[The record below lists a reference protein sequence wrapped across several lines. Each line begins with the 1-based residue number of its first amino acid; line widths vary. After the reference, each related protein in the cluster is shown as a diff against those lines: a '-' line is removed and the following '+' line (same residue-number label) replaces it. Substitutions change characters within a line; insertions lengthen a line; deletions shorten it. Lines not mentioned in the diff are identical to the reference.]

1 MMENYRSLELT
12 LSLQKEWPASLRQA
26 CRAGAST
33 GYKYLAKARS
43 TRYGADERF
52 FISSLGKAVPCALIG
67 DKTENLYF
75 FLFFLDLR
83 GTMEVSG
90 TSNSFLFTS
99 PFTVSGGNKATV
111 SEAKDVLNSGGQPR
125 PGTNDLVFQSL
136 NIVGRRVPVFEGGG
150 PLAGF
155 RLGNA
160 VNIVTEKSERNKFY
174 IADNIERNSRFS
186 DLKVE
191 RLSSLRA
198 SLQTLRA
205 TVNVFRNNGAFN
217 LNAADSSRED
227 LVKIQVGR
235 TSPTGRFT
243 VAPTRKM
250 VSSTLAS
257 DEQSSPIEAI
267 GLSGNFYV
275 NGFKISVE
283 TTDSIFELR
292 DKINRGEDT
301 NNNGKLDGVE
311 DINNNGTLD
320 VIFFSASEFGGGF
333 YLTEDRNGNGE
344 LDPDEDII
352 DNDRLDGGTIESGV
366 KASVVNNRLILSSL
380 AGGST
385 KIDLRDDD
393 NILLQLGFFELNL
406 KGLPIQ
412 KEFQFD
418 ADQLLDRFPSI
429 NLNVTP
435 RPALVEVDRSFAE
448 PETVESDFNEF
459 TNISE
464 DAIITAL
471 EASVRKSNIQIF
483 FDATNAIDQIKTFFN
498 HFNDSLRQINDVLSQ
513 SKEFSK
519 DKEIQNIRND
529 LTIQPQ
535 EKTRIIEK
543 RNEDIDIFRV
553 TSENLQEIG
562 FGVVNTKKKT
572 VQELSTSI
580 ALANILDGPASPFSN
595 TTKDVA
601 TRLNS
606 AGIRTSNDNTF
617 VVDEPRLKKALEV
630 NAEETLKIFTDEEA
644 GILPLLS
651 KQLENLLRENL
662 GDLDQKINQVVI
674 QTKTPSLPLEK
685 LHKFTEVSRLT
696 QTVKNLIAVV

>member
-1 MMENYRSLELT
+1 
-12 LSLQKEWPASLRQA
+12 
-26 CRAGAST
+26 
-33 GYKYLAKARS
+33 
-43 TRYGADERF
+43 
-52 FISSLGKAVPCALIG
+52 
-67 DKTENLYF
+67 
-75 FLFFLDLR
+75 
-83 GTMEVSG
+83 MEVSG

-111 SEAKDVLNSGGQPR
+111 SEAKDDLNSGGQPR
-125 PGTNDLVFQSL
+125 SGTNDLVFQSL

-160 VNIVTEKSERNKFY
+160 INVVTEKSEKNKLP
-174 IADNIERNSRFS
+174 IADDIERNSRFS

-191 RLSSLRA
+191 RLSSLRD
-198 SLQTLRA
+198 SLQTLRT
-205 TVNVFRNNGAFN
+205 TVNIFRNNGAFN

-227 LVKIQVGR
+227 LVKIQTGK
-235 TSPTGRFT
+235 TSPAGKFT
-243 VAPTRKM
+243 VSPTRKM
-250 VSSTLAS
+250 VGSTFAS
-257 DEQSSPIEAI
+257 DEQSTPIEAI

-283 TTDSIFELR
+283 PTDSIFELR

-311 DINNNGTLD
+311 DINNNGVLD
-320 VIFFSASEFGGGF
+320 VISFGASEFGGGF

-344 LDPDEDII
+344 LDPDEDTI
-352 DNDRLDGGTIESGV
+352 DNDRLDGGTIENGV
-366 KASVVNNRLILSSL
+366 KASVVNNRLTLSSL

-406 KGLPIQ
+406 KGLPVQ
-412 KEFQFD
+412 KELQFD
-418 ADQLLDRFPSI
+418 ADQLLVTFPSI

-448 PETVESDFNEF
+448 PETIESDFNEF

-464 DAIITAL
+464 DTIITSL
-471 EASVRKSNIQIF
+471 EASARKSNIQVF
-483 FDATNAIDQIKTFFN
+483 FDATNAIDQIKTFFK
-498 HFNDSLRQINDVLSQ
+498 HFNDSLRQINDILSQ

-535 EKTRIIEK
+535 AKTRIIEK
-543 RNEDIDIFRV
+543 RNEGIDIFRV

-562 FGVVNTKKKT
+562 FGVVNTKKKM

-580 ALANILDGPASPFSN
+580 ALEDILDGSTSPFSSP
-595 TTKDVA
+595 TKDVA

-606 AGIRTSNDNTF
+606 AGIRTSDDNTF
-617 VVDEPRLKKALEV
+617 VVDEPTLKKALEV
-630 NAEETLKIFTDEEA
+630 NAEETLKIFSDEEA

>member
-1 MMENYRSLELT
+1 
-12 LSLQKEWPASLRQA
+12 
-26 CRAGAST
+26 
-33 GYKYLAKARS
+33 
-43 TRYGADERF
+43 
-52 FISSLGKAVPCALIG
+52 
-67 DKTENLYF
+67 
-75 FLFFLDLR
+75 
-83 GTMEVSG
+83 MEVTG
-90 TSNSFLFTS
+90 TNNSFLFTS

-111 SEAKDVLNSGGQPR
+111 SEAKDDLSSGGQPR
-125 PGTNDLVFQSL
+125 SGTNDLVSQSL
-136 NIVGRRVPVFEGGG
+136 NIVGRQVPVFEGGG

-160 VNIVTEKSERNKFY
+160 VNVVTEKSERNKFP
-174 IADNIERNSRFS
+174 IADDIERNSRFS

-198 SLQTLRA
+198 SLQTLRS

-227 LVKIQVGR
+227 LVKIQAGK

-257 DEQSSPIEAI
+257 DEQSTPIGAI

-301 NNNGKLDGVE
+301 NSNGKLDRAE

-320 VIFFSASEFGGGF
+320 IISFGASEFGVGF
-333 YLTEDRNGNGE
+333 YFTED
-344 LDPDEDII
+344 LDGDGKLDSDEDVV
-352 DNDRLDGGTIESGV
+352 DNDRLDGGVLESGV
-366 KASVVNNRLILSSL
+366 KARVENNRLVLSSL

-385 KIDLRDDD
+385 RIDLRDND

-412 KEFQFD
+412 KELQFD
-418 ADQLLDRFPSI
+418 ADQLLVRFPAI

-435 RPALVEVDRSFAE
+435 RPALVEVDRSFSE
-448 PETVESDFNEF
+448 PETIESDFNEF

-471 EASVRKSNIQIF
+471 EASVRKSNIQVF

-529 LTIQPQ
+529 LTIQAQ

-543 RNEDIDIFRV
+543 RNEEIDIFRV

-580 ALANILDGPASPFSN
+580 ALADILDGPTSPFSN

-662 GDLDQKINQVVI
+662 GDLDQKINQVVM

-685 LHKFTEVSRLT
+685 LHKFTEASRLN

>member
-1 MMENYRSLELT
+1 
-12 LSLQKEWPASLRQA
+12 
-26 CRAGAST
+26 
-33 GYKYLAKARS
+33 
-43 TRYGADERF
+43 
-52 FISSLGKAVPCALIG
+52 
-67 DKTENLYF
+67 
-75 FLFFLDLR
+75 
-83 GTMEVSG
+83 MEVSG

-99 PFTVSGGNKATV
+99 PLTVSGGNKATV
-111 SEAKDVLNSGGQPR
+111 SEAKDDLNSGGQPR

-155 RLGNA
+155 RLANA
-160 VNIVTEKSERNKFY
+160 VNVVTEKSEKNKFP
-174 IADNIERNSRFS
+174 IADDIERNSRFS

-198 SLQTLRA
+198 SLQTLQT
-205 TVNVFRNNGAFN
+205 TVNIFRNNGAFN

-227 LVKIQVGR
+227 LVKIKAEK

-243 VAPTRKM
+243 VTPTRKM

-257 DEQSSPIEAI
+257 DEQSTPIEAI

-301 NNNGKLDGVE
+301 NNNSKLDGVE

-320 VIFFSASEFGGGF
+320 VIFLGASEFGGGL

-344 LDPDEDII
+344 LDPDEDTI
-352 DNDRLDGGTIESGV
+352 DNDRLDGGTIESRV
-366 KASVVNNRLILSSL
+366 RASVVNNRLVLSSL

-418 ADQLLDRFPSI
+418 ADQLLVKFPAI

-435 RPALVEVDRSFAE
+435 RQALVEVDRSFAE
-448 PETVESDFNEF
+448 PETIESDFNEF

-464 DAIITAL
+464 DAVITAL
-471 EASVRKSNIQIF
+471 KASARKSSMQVF
-483 FDATNAIDQIKTFFN
+483 FDATNAIDQIKIFFN
-498 HFNDSLRQINDVLSQ
+498 QFNDSLRKVNDVLSQ

-519 DKEIQNIRND
+519 DKEIQDIRND

-543 RNEDIDIFRV
+543 RNEKIDIFRV
-553 TSENLQEIG
+553 NLENLQEIG
-562 FGVVNTKKKT
+562 FGVVNAKKKT

-580 ALANILDGPASPFSN
+580 ALADILDGSIAPFLN

-601 TRLNS
+601 ARLNS
-606 AGIRTSNDNTF
+606 AGIRTSSDNTF
-617 VVDEPRLKKALEV
+617 VVDEPILKKALEV
-630 NAEETLKIFTDEEA
+630 NAEETLKVFVDEEA

-674 QTKTPSLPLEK
+674 ETKTPSLPLEK
-685 LHKFTEVSRLT
+685 LHKFTEVSRLN

>member
-1 MMENYRSLELT
+1 MENNRFLELT

-26 CRAGAST
+26 CRTGAST
-33 GYKYLAKARS
+33 GYKYLVKAKS

-52 FISSLGKAVPCALIG
+52 LFLVLAKLFLVLLSEKKREIFI
-67 DKTENLYF
+67 F

-111 SEAKDVLNSGGQPR
+111 SKAKDDLNSGGQPR
-125 PGTNDLVFQSL
+125 SGINDLVFQSL

-160 VNIVTEKSERNKFY
+160 INVVTEKSERNKFP
-174 IADNIERNSRFS
+174 IADDIERNSRFS

-198 SLQTLRA
+198 SLKTLQT
-205 TVNVFRNNGAFN
+205 TVNIFRNNGAFN
-217 LNAADSSRED
+217 LNAADSSREE
-227 LVKIQVGR
+227 LVKIQAGK

-257 DEQSSPIEAI
+257 DEQSTPIEAI

-311 DINNNGTLD
+311 DINNNGSLD
-320 VIFFSASEFGGGF
+320 VISFSASEFGGGF
-333 YLTEDRNGNGE
+333 YLTEDLNGNGE
-344 LDPDEDII
+344 LDPDEDTI

-385 KIDLRDDD
+385 KIDLRDGD

-435 RPALVEVDRSFAE
+435 RSALVEVDRSFAE
-448 PETVESDFNEF
+448 PETIESDFNEF

-471 EASVRKSNIQIF
+471 EVSVRKSNIQIF

-529 LTIQPQ
+529 LTIQAQ

-543 RNEDIDIFRV
+543 RNEEIDIFRV

-562 FGVVNTKKKT
+562 FGVVNTEKKT

-580 ALANILDGPASPFSN
+580 ALADILDGSTTPFSN
-595 TTKDVA
+595 TTKDVT

-617 VVDEPRLKKALEV
+617 VVDEPKLKKALEV

-651 KQLENLLRENL
+651 KQLENLLRKNL
-662 GDLDQKINQVVI
+662 GDLDQKIKQVVI

-685 LHKFTEVSRLT
+685 LHKFTEVSRLN

>member
-1 MMENYRSLELT
+1 
-12 LSLQKEWPASLRQA
+12 
-26 CRAGAST
+26 
-33 GYKYLAKARS
+33 
-43 TRYGADERF
+43 
-52 FISSLGKAVPCALIG
+52 
-67 DKTENLYF
+67 
-75 FLFFLDLR
+75 
-83 GTMEVSG
+83 MEVSG

-111 SEAKDVLNSGGQPR
+111 SEAKDDLNSGGQPR
-125 PGTNDLVFQSL
+125 PGIKDLVFQSL

-160 VNIVTEKSERNKFY
+160 VNVVTEKSERNKFP
-174 IADNIERNSRFS
+174 IADDIERNSRFS

-198 SLQTLRA
+198 SLQTLR
-205 TVNVFRNNGAFN
+205 TIVNIFRNNGAFN
-217 LNAADSSRED
+217 LNAADSSRKD
-227 LVKIQVGR
+227 LVKIQAGK

-257 DEQSSPIEAI
+257 DKQSTPIEAI

-320 VIFFSASEFGGGF
+320 VISFSASEFGGGF

-344 LDPDEDII
+344 LDPDEDTI

-412 KEFQFD
+412 KELQFD
-418 ADQLLDRFPSI
+418 ADQLLVRFPAI

-448 PETVESDFNEF
+448 PETIESDFNEF

-471 EASVRKSNIQIF
+471 EASARKSNMQVF
-483 FDATNAIDQIKTFFN
+483 FDATNAIAQIKTFFN
-498 HFNDSLRQINDVLSQ
+498 QFNDSLRQINDVLSQ

-529 LTIQPQ
+529 LTIQAQ

-543 RNEDIDIFRV
+543 RNEEIDIFRV

-562 FGVVNTKKKT
+562 FGVVNTEKKT

-580 ALANILDGPASPFSN
+580 ALADILDGSTSPFSN

-685 LHKFTEVSRLT
+685 LHKFTEVSRLN

>member
-1 MMENYRSLELT
+1 M
-12 LSLQKEWPASLRQA
+12 RQA
-26 CRAGAST
+26 CRTGAST
-33 GYKYLAKARS
+33 GYKYLVKAKS

-52 FISSLGKAVPCALIG
+52 LVSSLGKAVPCALIG
-67 DKTENLYF
+67 VKTENLYF

-83 GTMEVSG
+83 GMMEVSG

-99 PFTVSGGNKATV
+99 PFTVPGGNKATV
-111 SEAKDVLNSGGQPR
+111 SEARDDLNSGGQPR
-125 PGTNDLVFQSL
+125 PRANDLASQAL

-155 RLGNA
+155 HLRNA
-160 VNIVTEKSERNKFY
+160 VNVVTEKSEKNKFP
-174 IADNIERNSRFS
+174 IVDDIERNSRFS

-198 SLQTLRA
+198 SLQTLRT

-227 LVKIQVGR
+227 LVKIQAGK

-257 DEQSSPIEAI
+257 DEQSTPIEAI
-267 GLSGNFYV
+267 GISGNFYI
-275 NGFKISVE
+275 NGFKISVD

-311 DINNNGTLD
+311 DINNNGILD
-320 VIFFSASEFGGGF
+320 VISFSASEFGGGL

-344 LDPDEDII
+344 LDPDEDTI
-352 DNDRLDGGTIESGV
+352 DNDRLDGGTIENGV
-366 KASVVNNRLILSSL
+366 KASVINNRLVLSSL

-412 KEFQFD
+412 KELQFD
-418 ADQLLDRFPSI
+418 ADQLLVNFPSI
-429 NLNVTP
+429 NLNVIP
-435 RPALVEVDRSFAE
+435 QPALVEVDRSFAE
-448 PETVESDFNEF
+448 PETIESDFNEF

-471 EASVRKSNIQIF
+471 EASASKSNIQVF
-483 FDATNAIDQIKTFFN
+483 FDATNAIDQVENFVN
-498 HFNDSLRQINDVLSQ
+498 HFNDSLRQINDILSQ

-519 DKEIQNIRND
+519 DKEVQNIRND
-529 LTIQPQ
+529 LTIKPQ

-553 TSENLQEIG
+553 TAENLKEIG
-562 FGVVNTKKKT
+562 FGVVKTKKKT
-572 VQELSTSI
+572 VQGLSTSI
-580 ALANILDGPASPFSN
+580 AVEDILDGLTSSFSN

-606 AGIRTSNDNTF
+606 AGIRTRNDNTF
-617 VVDEPRLKKALEV
+617 AVDVPRLKKALEV

-644 GILPLLS
+644 GIFPLLS
-651 KQLENLLRENL
+651 KQLENLLRENI

-685 LHKFTEVSRLT
+685 LHKFTEVSRLN
-696 QTVKNLIAVV
+696 QAVKNLIAVV

>member
-26 CRAGAST
+26 CRTGAST
-33 GYKYLAKARS
+33 GYKYLVKARS

-52 FISSLGKAVPCALIG
+52 LFLVLAKLFLSALIG
-67 DKTENLYF
+67 EKTENLYF

-83 GTMEVSG
+83 GTMEVSS

-111 SEAKDVLNSGGQPR
+111 SEAKDDLNSGGQPR
-125 PGTNDLVFQSL
+125 SGTNDLVFQSL

-150 PLAGF
+150 LLAGF

-160 VNIVTEKSERNKFY
+160 VNVVTEKSERNKFS
-174 IADNIERNSRFS
+174 IADDIERNSRFS

-198 SLQTLRA
+198 SLQTLRT

-227 LVKIQVGR
+227 LVKIQAGK
-235 TSPTGRFT
+235 TSPTGKFT

-250 VSSTLAS
+250 VSSILAS

-320 VIFFSASEFGGGF
+320 VISFSASEFGRGF

-344 LDPDEDII
+344 LDPDEDTI

-412 KEFQFD
+412 KELQFD
-418 ADQLLDRFPSI
+418 ADQLLVRFPAV

-448 PETVESDFNEF
+448 PETIESDFNEF

-471 EASVRKSNIQIF
+471 EASVRKSNIQVF

-498 HFNDSLRQINDVLSQ
+498 HFNDSLRQINDILSQ

-529 LTIQPQ
+529 LTIQAQ

-543 RNEDIDIFRV
+543 RNEEIDIFRV
-553 TSENLQEIG
+553 SSENLQEIG
-562 FGVVNTKKKT
+562 FGVVNTEKKT

-580 ALANILDGPASPFSN
+580 ALADILDGPTSPFSN
-595 TTKDVA
+595 TTKDIA

-617 VVDEPRLKKALEV
+617 VVDEPRLKKALGV

-685 LHKFTEVSRLT
+685 LHKFTEVSRLN

>member
-1 MMENYRSLELT
+1 
-12 LSLQKEWPASLRQA
+12 
-26 CRAGAST
+26 
-33 GYKYLAKARS
+33 
-43 TRYGADERF
+43 
-52 FISSLGKAVPCALIG
+52 
-67 DKTENLYF
+67 
-75 FLFFLDLR
+75 
-83 GTMEVSG
+83 MEVTG
-90 TSNSFLFTS
+90 TNNSFLFAS
-99 PFTVSGGNKATV
+99 PFTVSGGNKAII
-111 SEAKDVLNSGGQPR
+111 SEAKDDLNSGGQPR
-125 PGTNDLVFQSL
+125 SGTNDLIFQSL
-136 NIVGRRVPVFEGGG
+136 NIIGRRVPVFEGGG
-150 PLAGF
+150 PLADF

-160 VNIVTEKSERNKFY
+160 VNVVTEKSERNKFP
-174 IADNIERNSRFS
+174 IADDIERNSRFS

-198 SLQTLRA
+198 SLQTLR
-205 TVNVFRNNGAFN
+205 TIVNIFRNNGAFN
-217 LNAADSSRED
+217 LNAADSSRKD
-227 LVKIQVGR
+227 LVKIQAGE

-250 VSSTLAS
+250 VSSILAS
-257 DEQSSPIEAI
+257 DKQSTPIEAI

-275 NGFKISVE
+275 NGFKISAE
-283 TTDSIFELR
+283 ATDSIFELR

-320 VIFFSASEFGGGF
+320 VISFSASEFGRGF

-344 LDPDEDII
+344 LDPDEDTN

-385 KIDLRDDD
+385 KIDLRDDE

-412 KEFQFD
+412 KELQFD
-418 ADQLLDRFPSI
+418 ADQLLARFPAI

-435 RPALVEVDRSFAE
+435 QAALVEVDRSFAE
-448 PETVESDFNEF
+448 PETIESDFNEF

-471 EASVRKSNIQIF
+471 KASVRKSNIQVF
-483 FDATNAIDQIKTFFN
+483 FDATNTIDQIKTFFN

-529 LTIQPQ
+529 LTIQAQ

-543 RNEDIDIFRV
+543 RNDEIDIFRV
-553 TSENLQEIG
+553 S
-562 FGVVNTKKKT
+562 
-572 VQELSTSI
+572 S
-580 ALANILDGPASPFSN
+580 
-595 TTKDVA
+595 
-601 TRLNS
+601 
-606 AGIRTSNDNTF
+606 
-617 VVDEPRLKKALEV
+617 
-630 NAEETLKIFTDEEA
+630 
-644 GILPLLS
+644 
-651 KQLENLLRENL
+651 
-662 GDLDQKINQVVI
+662 
-674 QTKTPSLPLEK
+674 
-685 LHKFTEVSRLT
+685 
-696 QTVKNLIAVV
+696 